1 MTLWSDPAGRSG
13 PVTGHGQVM
22 QQLRAKTCGPPKLR
36 RVQRE
41 QPLELRRGA
50 DGGRLEQCAVWVA
63 QVDLQRQT
71 FERLLEFGANGNL
84 GMLQIFADADWRVQQ
99 SDARVTQLQAHA
111 APNASRDERRPPIPA
126 VVVLGFAHEQT
137 ARVAVLQVARATV
150 LPFEFAF
157 ALPRAG
163 EANPQFVAAKAQAVA
178 DQGALRREHT
188 RAVVIMVVHSVR
200 THTDQTSPWH
210 PSQIPAL
217 TPPQSH
223 HPTPLENAHPH
234 AANTI

>member
-1 MTLWSDPAGRSG
+1 MR
-13 PVTGHGQVM
+13 
-22 QQLRAKTCGPPKLR
+22 PPKLR

-178 DQGALRREHT
+178 DQGALRREHII
-188 RAVVIMVVHSVR
+188 R
-200 THTDQTSPWH
+200 
-210 PSQIPAL
+210 
-217 TPPQSH
+217 
-223 HPTPLENAHPH
+223 LENERAIQPDLRIGVQPIKAQRGSLAELTHRKLEAVKPVGLPNPLH
-234 AANTI
+234 LLLMLREVRVWDYVMRQ